1 MIVMYATRSTAD
13 KDSYISTGYAAC
25 VFIIFLFINGLMR
38 VVWGFIRIFE
48 VCMEDVKSRAQE
60 IKSEDDI
67 GPLKYLDLYRA
78 NQNQTSNVFPTDRK
92 PNRNPSIEIK
102 MH

>member
-1 MIVMYATRSTAD
+1 
-13 KDSYISTGYAAC
+13 
-25 VFIIFLFINGLMR
+25 MR